1 MLNSLSV
8 KAKMLLLSC
17 MMVAGIIILAALL
30 GFGMNSLVKIGQANV
45 LSVDTQRSMQSLRRI
60 EKDFLARMDIKY
72 IEQFNEEYEILISN
86 LNKLDIH
93 LQAENI
99 FIKEI
104 PNIISKLNQYHAD
117 FNHVATLQQEI
128 GLTPT
133 DGLYGNLRKSVQA
146 VESVLNELE
155 NDSLLKDVLMLRRN
169 EKDFMLRKDLKYF
182 ETFKENILVFQQSLQ
197 QSLQQSYI
205 SDSEQQQIN
214 TLMQNYAKD
223 FEALVL
229 ANQNIGLTPD
239 LGRIGD
245 MRTVIYEIL
254 DLLSA
259 TAEQINHEIDSR
271 EKNIFITSII
281 SIVVILV
288 ILILLSRFIS
298 RSVVNP
304 INMLAEIM
312 QRAQQ
317 NKDLTQRA
325 TIEGKDEIVQMANV
339 FNLMMGTFSQLIQQV
354 FDSSRQLN
362 VAAEELTVITGQT
375 SRGVMSQQSDSDQV
389 ATAMNEMTATVQEVA
404 RYASQAAEAS
414 RTADDETKAGKQVV
428 MDAIEGIKQLAK
440 QVETGAI
447 SIKDLQKE
455 SENIGSVLTV
465 IQGIAEQTNLLAL
478 NAAIE
483 AARAGESGR
492 GFAVVADEV
501 RTLAKR
507 SHDSTEEIKKIIDR
521 LQHEAEKAVRVM
533 DEELEQANQSVEKAE
548 KAGQSLDIIAE
559 SVTSIRDMNTHIA
572 SAAEEQSAVAEEIN
586 RNIVS
591 IAQVAEENAESTN
604 QTTLTSQELA
614 RLANGL
620 ETQISQFKI

>member
-1 MLNSLSV
+1 MLNSFSV

-17 MMVAGIIILAALL
+17 MMVVGIIILAALL
-30 GFGMNSLVKIGQANV
+30 GLGMNSLVKIGQASV

-72 IEQFNEEYEILISN
+72 LNQFNEEYEVLISN
-86 LNKLDIH
+86 LNKLDNQ

-99 FIKEI
+99 LIDEI
-104 PNIISKLNQYHAD
+104 PNIISKLNQYHTD
-117 FNHVATLQQEI
+117 FNHVAVLQQEI

-133 DGLYGNLRKSVQA
+133 EGLYGNLRTSVQA
-146 VESVLNELE
+146 VQTVLDELQ

-169 EKDFMLRKDLKYF
+169 EKDFMLRKEMKYF
-182 ETFKENILVFQQSLQ
+182 DTFNENFMVFQQSLQ
-197 QSLQQSYI
+197 QSYVSESQQR
-205 SDSEQQQIN
+205 QIN
-214 TLMQNYAKD
+214 TLMQSYADAFK
-223 FEALVL
+223 ALVV

-254 DLLSA
+254 DMLSL
-259 TAEQINHEIDSR
+259 TADKINHEIESR

-325 TIEGKDEIVQMANV
+325 NIEGKDEIVQMADV
-339 FNLMMGTFSQLIQQV
+339 FNQMMGAFSQLIQQV

-428 MDAIEGIKQLAK
+428 MDAIEGIKLLAK

-507 SHDSTEEIKKIIDR
+507 SHDSTVEIKKIIDR
-521 LQHEAEKAVRVM
+521 LQNEAEKAVRVM
-533 DEELEQANQSVEKAE
+533 DEELEQANHSVEKAE

-620 ETQISQFKI
+620 ELQISQFKI

>member
-1 MLNSLSV
+1 M
-8 KAKMLLLSC
+8 
-17 MMVAGIIILAALL
+17 
-30 GFGMNSLVKIGQANV
+30 
-45 LSVDTQRSMQSLRRI
+45 I
-60 EKDFLARMDIKY
+60 EKDFFNRLDVKFQTSFNDNYSQITQQLTQLDNQLNAEGIQL
-72 IEQFNEEYEILISN
+72 EQIPKLLSLLEQYHTAFNEL
-86 LNKLDIH
+86 
-93 LQAENI
+93 
-99 FIKEI
+99 
-104 PNIISKLNQYHAD
+104 
-117 FNHVATLQQEI
+117 VTMQQTI
-128 GLTPT
+128 GLSHT

-146 VESVLNELE
+146 AEKMLGDYQ
-155 NDSLLKDVLMLRRN
+155 NDTLLKSMLMLRRN
-169 EKDFMLRKDLKYF
+169 EKDFLLRKDVSYFNTFNDNLK
-182 ETFKENILVFQQSLQ
+182 VFYQD
-197 QSLQQSYI
+197 LQQSYM
-205 SDSEQQQIN
+205 SDSEQRQVKD
-214 TLMQNYAKD
+214 LMQNYSND
-223 FEALVL
+223 FATLVTNYEQL
-229 ANQNIGLTPD
+229 GFNED
-239 LGRIGD
+239 LGQIGT
-245 MRTVIYEIL
+245 MRANVYEIR
-254 DLLSA
+254 DLFGE
-259 TAEQINHEIDSR
+259 TARLIADEVSSHEKTVYIQA
-271 EKNIFITSII
+271 IIT
-281 SIVVILV
+281 ILLILA
-288 ILILLSRFIS
+288 ILIFLSQFIS

-304 INMLAEIM
+304 INLLSEVMK
-312 QRAQQ
+312 RAQQ

-325 TIEGKDEIVQMANV
+325 NVEGKDEIVQMADV
-339 FNLMMGTFSQLIQQV
+339 FNQMMTAFSQLIQQV
-354 FDSSRQLN
+354 LDSSRQLN

-414 RTADDETKAGKQVV
+414 RTADVETKAGKSVV
-428 MDAIEGIKQLAK
+428 MDAINGIKQLAK

-521 LQHEAEKAVRVM
+521 LQNEAEKAVRVM

>member
-1 MLNSLSV
+1 MLNSFSV

-17 MMVAGIIILAALL
+17 MMVVGIIILAALL
-30 GFGMNSLVKIGQANV
+30 GLGMNSLVKIGQASV

-72 IEQFNEEYEILISN
+72 LNQFNEEYELLISD
-86 LNKLDIH
+86 LNKLDNQ

-99 FIKEI
+99 LIDEI
-104 PNIISKLNQYHAD
+104 PDIISKLNQYHTD
-117 FNHVATLQQEI
+117 FNHVAVLQQEI

-133 DGLYGNLRKSVQA
+133 EGLYGNLRTSVQA
-146 VESVLNELE
+146 VQTVLDELE

-169 EKDFMLRKDLKYF
+169 EKDFMLRKEMKYF
-182 ETFKENILVFQQSLQ
+182 DTFNENFMVFQQSLQ
-197 QSLQQSYI
+197 QSYVSESQQR
-205 SDSEQQQIN
+205 QIN
-214 TLMQNYAKD
+214 TLMQNYADAFK
-223 FEALVL
+223 ALVA

-239 LGRIGD
+239 LGRIGE

-254 DLLSA
+254 DMLSL
-259 TAEQINHEIDSR
+259 TADKINHEIESR

-325 TIEGKDEIVQMANV
+325 NIEGKDEIVQMADV
-339 FNLMMGTFSQLIQQV
+339 FNQMMGAFSQLIQQV

-428 MDAIEGIKQLAK
+428 MDAIEGIKLLAK

-507 SHDSTEEIKKIIDR
+507 SHDSTVEIKKIIDR
-521 LQHEAEKAVRVM
+521 LQNEAEKAVRVM
-533 DEELEQANQSVEKAE
+533 DEELEQANHSVEKAE

>member
-8 KAKMLLLSC
+8 KAKMLLLSS
-17 MMVAGIIILAALL
+17 MMVVGIIILAALL
-30 GFGMNSLVKIGQANV
+30 GLGMNSLVKIGQASV

-72 IEQFNEEYEILISN
+72 LNQFNEEYELLISD
-86 LNKLDIH
+86 LHKLDNQ

-99 FIKEI
+99 LIDEI

-117 FNHVATLQQEI
+117 FNHVAVLQQEI

-133 DGLYGNLRKSVQA
+133 EGLYGNLRTSVQA
-146 VESVLNELE
+146 VQTVLDELQ

-169 EKDFMLRKDLKYF
+169 EKDFMLRKEMKYF
-182 ETFKENILVFQQSLQ
+182 DTFNENFIVFQ

-205 SDSEQQQIN
+205 SESQQRQIN
-214 TLMQNYAKD
+214 TLMQNYADD
-223 FEALVL
+223 FTALVV

-254 DLLSA
+254 DMLSL
-259 TAEQINHEIDSR
+259 TADKINHEIESR

-281 SIVVILV
+281 SIVVILA

-325 TIEGKDEIVQMANV
+325 NIEGKDEIVQMADV
-339 FNLMMGTFSQLIQQV
+339 FNQMMGAFSQLIQQV

-507 SHDSTEEIKKIIDR
+507 SHDSTVEIKKIIDR
-521 LQHEAEKAVRVM
+521 LQNEAEKAVRVM
-533 DEELEQANQSVEKAE
+533 DEELEQANHSVEKAE

>member
-1 MLNSLSV
+1 M
-8 KAKMLLLSC
+8 AT
-17 MMVAGIIILAALL
+17 ILIL
-30 GFGMNSLVKIGQANV
+30 GMNSLVKIGQSNA
-45 LSVDTQRSMQSLRRI
+45 LSIEAQTTLVNMRI
-60 EKDFLARMDIKY
+60 DQKDFFNRLDVKY
-72 IEQFNEEYEILISN
+72 QASFNDNYSQITQQLIQLDNQLNAEGIQLEQIPQLLGLLEQYYTAFNEL
-86 LNKLDIH
+86 
-93 LQAENI
+93 
-99 FIKEI
+99 
-104 PNIISKLNQYHAD
+104 
-117 FNHVATLQQEI
+117 VTMQQTI
-128 GLTPT
+128 GLSHT

-146 VESVLNELE
+146 AEKMLGDYQ
-155 NDSLLKDVLMLRRN
+155 NDTLLKSMLMLRRN
-169 EKDFMLRKDLKYF
+169 EKDFLLRKDVSYFNTFNDNLK
-182 ETFKENILVFQQSLQ
+182 VFYQD
-197 QSLQQSYI
+197 LQQSYM
-205 SDSEQQQIN
+205 SDSEQRQVKD
-214 TLMQNYAKD
+214 LMQNYSND
-223 FEALVL
+223 FATLVTNYEQL
-229 ANQNIGLTPD
+229 GFNED
-239 LGRIGD
+239 LGQIGT
-245 MRTVIYEIL
+245 MRANVYEIR
-254 DLLSA
+254 DLFGE
-259 TAEQINHEIDSR
+259 TARLIADKVSSHEKTVYIQAV
-271 EKNIFITSII
+271 IT
-281 SIVVILV
+281 ILLILA
-288 ILILLSRFIS
+288 ILIFLSQFIS

-304 INMLAEIM
+304 INLLSEVMK
-312 QRAQQ
+312 RAQQ

-325 TIEGKDEIVQMANV
+325 NVEGKDEIVQMADV
-339 FNLMMGTFSQLIQQV
+339 FNQMMTAFSQLIQQV

-404 RYASQAAEAS
+404 RYATQAAEAS
-414 RTADDETKAGKQVV
+414 RTADDETKAGKSVV
-428 MDAIEGIKQLAK
+428 MDAINGIKQLAK

-521 LQHEAEKAVRVM
+521 LQNEAEKAVRVM

-559 SVTSIRDMNTHIA
+559 SVASIRDMNTHIA

>member
-1 MLNSLSV
+1 MHEKSIFI
-8 KAKMLLLSC
+8 KA
-17 MMVAGIIILAALL
+17 IISIIVILAAL
-30 GFGMNSLVKIGQANV
+30 
-45 LSVDTQRSMQSLRRI
+45 
-60 EKDFLARMDIKY
+60 
-72 IEQFNEEYEILISN
+72 
-86 LNKLDIH
+86 
-93 LQAENI
+93 
-99 FIKEI
+99 
-104 PNIISKLNQYHAD
+104 
-117 FNHVATLQQEI
+117 
-128 GLTPT
+128 
-133 DGLYGNLRKSVQA
+133 
-146 VESVLNELE
+146 
-155 NDSLLKDVLMLRRN
+155 
-169 EKDFMLRKDLKYF
+169 
-182 ETFKENILVFQQSLQ
+182 
-197 QSLQQSYI
+197 
-205 SDSEQQQIN
+205 
-214 TLMQNYAKD
+214 
-223 FEALVL
+223 
-229 ANQNIGLTPD
+229 
-239 LGRIGD
+239 
-245 MRTVIYEIL
+245 
-254 DLLSA
+254 
-259 TAEQINHEIDSR
+259 
-271 EKNIFITSII
+271 
-281 SIVVILV
+281 VILSQ
-288 ILILLSRFIS
+288 LIS

-304 INMLAEIM
+304 INLLAEVM
-312 QRAQQ
+312 KRAQQ

-325 TIEGKDEIVQMANV
+325 HVEGKDEIVQMADV
-339 FNLMMGTFSQLIQQV
+339 FNQMMGAFSQLIQEV

-375 SRGVMSQQSDSDQV
+375 SRGVMSQQSDSEQV
-389 ATAMNEMTATVQEVA
+389 ATAMNEMAATVQEVA

-428 MDAIEGIKQLAK
+428 VEAIEGIKQLAK
-440 QVETGAI
+440 QVEMGAI

-455 SENIGSVLTV
+455 SENIGSVLGV

-521 LQHEAEKAVRVM
+521 LQTEAEKAVQVM
-533 DEELEQANQSVEKAE
+533 DEELVQANQSVEKAE

-559 SVTSIRDMNTHIA
+559 SVASIRDMNTHIA